1 MSGYDFADWY
11 WLADD
16 GRLFSSSASDLV
28 ADDDP
33 AYIAW
38 LAARP
43 GYRPAPWPRDEAGEQ
58 TDAAL
63 QWVFDRVGLAV
74 HVDLASLKTALKTAV
89 DAAAERE
96 RLKYITGGAGQ
107 AMTYA
112 RKVEQAKAVLA
123 ATDPQPADYP
133 MLAASIGI
141 DGDDLVA
148 VASIIVALD
157 AAWELVGGAIEAARL
172 AAKRAVDLAEDAEAA
187 RTVAPVWPPH

>member
-1 MSGYDFADWY
+1 MSNPAIRSYDPRDWY
-11 WLADD
+11 WRAED
-16 GRLFSSSASDLV
+16 GRLFSSSHGALIEQSDAAFTAWAKLG
-28 ADDDP
+28 DP
-33 AYIAW
+33 TT
-38 LAARP
+38 
-43 GYRPAPWPRDEAGEQ
+43 WPRDETGAQ
-58 TDAAL
+58 TTAAL
-63 QWVFDRVGLAV
+63 QAVLAPYGLYVGL
-74 HVDLASLKTALKTAV
+74 DALKAGLKAAI